1 MKIYQILI
9 CAILIFY
16 VQNTCQVD
24 SGINKASDCH
34 SRELSPDEQKRNKY
48 CCYLYYTH
56 NGEEG
61 KECVTASIDEYNNID
76 STITTYQGFFSIT
89 VKSFDC
95 KSAYLQIGLL
105 SLLFFLF

>member
-16 VQNTCQVD
+16 VQNTCLTD

-34 SRELSPDEQKRNKY
+34 SRELSPDEKQSNKY
-48 CCYLYYTH
+48 CCYLYTSR
-56 NGEEG
+56 NGVEG
-61 KECVTASIDEYNNID
+61 KECMTASIDDYNNID
-76 STITTYQGFFSIT
+76 SVISTIEGLFSVT

-105 SLLFFLF
+105 SLLFFLL

>member
-16 VQNTCQVD
+16 VQNTCLTD

-34 SRELSPDEQKRNKY
+34 SRELSPYEKESNKY
-48 CCYLYYTH
+48 CCYLYTSR
-56 NGEEG
+56 NGVEG

-105 SLLFFLF
+105 SLLFFLL

>member
-16 VQNTCQVD
+16 VQNTCLTD

-34 SRELSPDEQKRNKY
+34 SRELSPYEKESNKY
-48 CCYLYYTH
+48 CCYLYTSR
-56 NGEEG
+56 NGVEG
-61 KECVTASIDEYNNID
+61 KECVTASIDDYNNID
-76 STITTYQGFFSIT
+76 SFISTIEGLFSVT
-89 VKSFDC
+89 VKSLDC

-105 SLLFFLF
+105 SLLFFLL